1 MSAIPVSYWYSHEN
15 TFHFMV
21 RVRLM
26 EQEVEEGKLKRLGV
40 SLCLFFLVFSMN
52 VSAQSGSPVT
62 FSFDHS
68 TVISG
73 EPVLLRVRIENK
85 GTQVMEFDLGE
96 RNEKKLSITV
106 TTPADRRLGKV
117 DPERH
122 EGMSF
127 WSWTH
132 FEPGDDYRV
141 ALVLDEWFDF
151 KQAGHYR
158 IDIQPLEPA
167 TIGGTK
173 ISIPPTSLELEVTP
187 YDSSALEAACKRI
200 AEEVEHP
207 RPGATRLAAEKALER
222 MDDPNLTP
230 FWVKLLTES
239 KALNELAAMHLRSF
253 RRESV
258 EGLSDV
264 LAHTRYDKNRKL
276 ARSSLKFIATN
287 APDAGVRSVAKD
299 ALKGK

>member
-1 MSAIPVSYWYSHEN
+1 M
-15 TFHFMV
+15 
-21 RVRLM
+21 
-26 EQEVEEGKLKRLGV
+26 
-40 SLCLFFLVFSMN
+40 
-52 VSAQSGSPVT
+52 
-62 FSFDHS
+62 
-68 TVISG
+68 
-73 EPVLLRVRIENK
+73 
-85 GTQVMEFDLGE
+85 
-96 RNEKKLSITV
+96 
-106 TTPADRRLGKV
+106 
-117 DPERH
+117 
-122 EGMSF
+122 
-127 WSWTH
+127 
-132 FEPGDDYRV
+132 
-141 ALVLDEWFDF
+141 
-151 KQAGHYR
+151 
-158 IDIQPLEPA
+158 
-167 TIGGTK
+167 
-173 ISIPPTSLELEVTP
+173 LELDVTP
-187 YDSSALEAACKRI
+187 YDSGALKAACKRI

-207 RPGATRLAAEKALER
+207 RPGDTRLAAEKALER